1 MKLKFSP
8 YAWAKLD
15 WFCHHGP
22 TEIAGFGITDAKN
35 PAYVKDFA
43 TIKQVAYSCYFK
55 FDASATADF
64 FDQQVDA
71 GRNPCE
77 FARIW
82 LHTHPGDSPQP
93 SGTDERVFAEVFGRC
108 DWAIMFILARSGK
121 TYCRLKFNTGP
132 GGVIDTPVVVDYSE
146 PFQGSDFE
154 AWKKEYDTNIQQ
166 QIATPS
172 QVFGFN
178 QPQIALSKGIF
189 GGKLPAIVSPASENH
204 DDDADEDIFNDLT
217 PEEREAEEWTE
228 FFENEHA

>member
-35 PAYVKDFA
+35 PAYVKDFT
-43 TIKQVAYSCYFK
+43 TIKQVADICYFK

-93 SGTDERVFAEVFGRC
+93 SGTDERVFAEVFGKC
-108 DWAIMFILARSGK
+108 DWAIMFILARGGK

-132 GGVIDTPVVVDYSE
+132 GGIIEAPVVIDYSK

-166 QIATPS
+166 QIVAPL

-178 QPQIALSKGIF
+178 AQSKIV
-189 GGKLPAIVSPASENH
+189 LPNPIVEKIKHFCDIS
-204 DDDADEDIFNDLT
+204 DDDDNGNIFDDLT
-217 PEEREAEEWTE
+217 PEEKEALEWAEFLEE
-228 FFENEHA
+228 EHA